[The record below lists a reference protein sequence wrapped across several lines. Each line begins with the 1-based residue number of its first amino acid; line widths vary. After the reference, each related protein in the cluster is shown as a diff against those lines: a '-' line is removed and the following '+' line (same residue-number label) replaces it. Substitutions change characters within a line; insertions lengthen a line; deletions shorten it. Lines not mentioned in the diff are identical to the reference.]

1 MLMFFGGWKF
11 GLSWKFFTSFI
22 DNVESSSL
30 PIQEKCTPVL
40 LLILPH
46 FISDHQVCGVF
57 FCTSSNSLWHQL
69 GVCVCAWAH
78 MLSRSVEPDSLW
90 SLGLQPTRLLCPW
103 VFQVRTLEWIAII
116 SSWGYCQPR
125 NWTCISCISGGFF
138 AAETPGK
145 RVSQSSIQFWHWLH
159 GAGITSHKW
168 RLSPHFRHKLQV
180 SGCHLLFWHTHCKL
194 GFTVTEPKPF
204 LGSIIC

>member
-1 MLMFFGGWKF
+1 MFFGGWKF
-11 GLSWKFFTSFI
+11 RLSWKIFTSFI

-40 LLILPH
+40 LLTLPH

-57 FCTSSNSLWHQL
+57 FCTSSHSLWHQL

-125 NWTCISCISGGFF
+125 NWTCICFHIS
-138 AAETPGK
+138 K
-145 RVSQSSIQFWHWLH
+145 QSKDSHRALGRLKKKKKSSLSTNEKWPL
-159 GAGITSHKW
+159 IT
-168 RLSPHFRHKLQV
+168 R
-180 SGCHLLFWHTHCKL
+180 
-194 GFTVTEPKPF
+194 
-204 LGSIIC
+204 